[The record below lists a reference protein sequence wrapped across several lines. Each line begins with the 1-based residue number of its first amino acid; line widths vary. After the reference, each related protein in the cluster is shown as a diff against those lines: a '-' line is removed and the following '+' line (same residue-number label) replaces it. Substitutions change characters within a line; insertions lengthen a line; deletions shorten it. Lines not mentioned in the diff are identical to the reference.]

1 MIPGNGDASVK
12 LKYLSF
18 INRFMKLFKV
28 QSKWTFDEIQPYIRL
43 LSTCLLNL
51 FFLKK
56 SYVSDSSI
64 PLKDSLEIHASVH
77 PLGQF
82 FKTGFT

>member
-1 MIPGNGDASVK
+1 MIPGNGDVPVK

-43 LSTCLLNL
+43 LRNNEFVLS
-51 FFLKK
+51 KK
-56 SYVSDSSI
+56 SHQ
-64 PLKDSLEIHASVH
+64 SLFAVF
-77 PLGQF
+77 L
-82 FKTGFT
+82 